1 MEAKKEGDYRREH
14 TMVTTEKITPEE
26 QKKDEEDRKAFLE
39 LQGKFYEEQTKLK
52 SLLGSVAGSAREKRK
67 NELCLQEISVLPTDT
82 NCYRTVGRTFVL
94 VDKDDMCR
102 ELEQSI
108 KDNEEYQKTS
118 KDKQL
123 YLEKQ
128 VKDREAELRELL
140 EQAPRL
146 AQAIAG
152 GQR

>member
-1 MEAKKEGDYRREH
+1 M
-14 TMVTTEKITPEE
+14 P
-26 QKKDEEDRKAFLE
+26 
-39 LQGKFYEEQTKLK
+39 
-52 SLLGSVAGSAREKRK
+52 S
-67 NELCLQEISVLPTDT
+67 DT

-118 KDKQL
+118 KDKQA

>member
-1 MEAKKEGDYRREH
+1 
-14 TMVTTEKITPEE
+14 
-26 QKKDEEDRKAFLE
+26 
-39 LQGKFYEEQTKLK
+39 
-52 SLLGSVAGSAREKRK
+52 
-67 NELCLQEISVLPTDT
+67 
-82 NCYRTVGRTFVL
+82 
-94 VDKDDMCR
+94 MCR

-118 KDKQL
+118 KDKQA

>member
-1 MEAKKEGDYRREH
+1 
-14 TMVTTEKITPEE
+14 MVTEKITIEE

-67 NELCLQEISVLPTDT
+67 NELCLQEISVLPSDT

-94 VDKDDMCR
+94 VDKDDMCS

>member
-1 MEAKKEGDYRREH
+1 MTREH
-14 TMVTTEKITPEE
+14 TMVTEKITIEE

-67 NELCLQEISVLPTDT
+67 NELCLQEISVLPSDT

-94 VDKDDMCR
+94 VDKDDMCS

>member
-1 MEAKKEGDYRREH
+1 MIVIGVGLY
-14 TMVTTEKITPEE
+14 
-26 QKKDEEDRKAFLE
+26 
-39 LQGKFYEEQTKLK
+39 TKLV
-52 SLLGSVAGSAREKRK
+52 LLLNK
-67 NELCLQEISVLPTDT
+67 NHCPLLEYITYTCPQNVFCIQEISVLPSDT